1 MGCTVDNLQRL
12 VGMLEIEAIGLLA
25 ADKLLWKVVKRDGKV
40 LPSSMT
46 MEYVPGMVYLFVD
59 HGVVTRIGVNK

>member
-1 MGCTVDNLQRL
+1 MDNLQRL
-12 VGMLEIEAIGLLA
+12 VGMLEMEAIGLLTA
-25 ADKLLWKVVKRDGKV
+25 NKLLWKVVKRDGKV

-59 HGVVTRIGVNK
+59 HGVVTRVGVTR